1 MRLFHQFEFRSQLS
15 CPSVYIHL
23 IAYFYWF
30 QCEIFKKKSWQDM
43 SSNMP
48 FCKLN
53 YCNNLLLQNAVAF
66 YFTHWYFIR
75 TANSYMCTY
84 KSVIDIFERDTLMG
98 FIEIL
103 WMQYSLLSLHI
114 VKLIFS
120 TVQLS
125 NKMLYTFLNNLQSTS
140 FHSVQCIKWIV
151 RLKSGLNW
159 IKKRQYWFY
168 SNK

>member
-1 MRLFHQFEFRSQLS
+1 MARLVIKCAILL
-15 CPSVYIHL
+15 VKL
-23 IAYFYWF
+23 
-30 QCEIFKKKSWQDM
+30 
-43 SSNMP
+43 
-48 FCKLN
+48 LN

-66 YFTHWYFIR
+66 HFSHWYFIR
-75 TANSYMCTY
+75 TANSHMYTY
-84 KSVIDIFERDTLMG
+84 KSVIDLFERDALMD

-125 NKMLYTFLNNLQSTS
+125 NEMLCTFLNNLQSTS
-140 FHSVQCIKWIV
+140 FHSVQCIKWIA

-159 IKKRQYWFY
+159 TKKRQYWFY
-168 SNK
+168 ANK